1 MKKKNILLAGLMVLI
16 IIGGGLYN
24 AIARLDTKGDTV
36 IRHMPQDPYDI
47 EMPAIVIDPAPG
59 YALF

>member
-1 MKKKNILLAGLMVLI
+1 MRKSILLLVGLLVLV

-24 AIARLDTKGDTV
+24 TLAKADRGDEKVTGYELHV
-36 IRHMPQDPYDI
+36 PYDV

-59 YALF
+59 YIPF